1 MEEIDTVYGLNMK
14 KCLSFSYNGS
24 YGLSERVYRVY
35 DEIRCLNPHMRL
47 EHDYKMVP
55 LTKAVYGSCNDD
67 VMCKIFLILYFLC
80 HVVKFGRGENN

>member
-35 DEIRCLNPHMRL
+35 DEIRCLNPHVRL

-67 VMCKIFLILYFLC
+67 VMCKIFVILYFPC
-80 HVVKFGRGENN
+80 HVVKFGGGGV